1 MSKFYISFSIV
12 VFLFLPSILSQE
24 KEVGEDGDG
33 ADESTSPVITW
44 IKAKAED
51 SIAKIGWRLMREVDG
66 KVIYEVQLR
75 QRIEGKAGDWRHE
88 AETAKTYVLV
98 DGLKAN
104 IVYDVRVRGWIGGK
118 AGKWKIHENAFK
130 TSSEQGDGEGREDGE
145 QDRDEDGEGGDRDGD
160 EVGEDGD
167 GADESTSPVITW
179 IKAKAEDSIAKIGWR
194 LMREVDGKVI
204 YEVQLRQRIEGKA
217 GDWRHEAETAKTY
230 VLVDGLK
237 ANIVY
242 DVRVRGW
249 IGGKAG
255 KWKIHENAFKTSS
268 EQGDGE
274 GREDRD
280 EDGEREGDEGD
291 KDRDGDRDDEG
302 GDGEQVGDES
312 GDKERGSDDEGQVTG
327 KPGEIKA
334 GEVGEHSAIIWWSK
348 PEKPKNAEF
357 FYDVQLRKRIKGKP
371 TEWKHAVETA
381 RNEVVLKELV
391 SGTLYE
397 VHVRAWVNKKPSQWR
412 IWEEAFLTK
421 DEPDQEEE
429 EARIPEISEIRA
441 DDIGSRAGAA
451 KWKLT
456 REMDAKVAYDVQIRT
471 RIKGKAGEWKHEAET
486 TNNSIFI
493 DGLEPDTIY
502 EIRVRPWANKKPG
515 EWKILEEAF
524 RTRKEEGDGDD
535 NGDEVGGDDGE
546 GEKGD
551 RVVDGDGDKRDRIK
565 TIQMECKIVSGNK
578 MRLSWPVSN
587 EQNVLGEQYV
597 LESMDSLNSS
607 KDNSKWKPSWTV
619 VFRTKDK
626 WVLDIPIKKTGMKFF
641 RVRKF

>member
-44 IKAKAED
+44 IKAKAEA
-51 SIAKIGWRLMREVDG
+51 SIAKIGWRLMREVGG

-75 QRIEGKAGDWRHE
+75 QRIEGKAGDWKHE
-88 AETAKTYVLV
+88 AETAKTAILV

-118 AGKWKIHENAFK
+118 AGKWKIRENAFK
-130 TSSEQGDGEGREDGE
+130 TSSEHGDGEGREDGE
-145 QDRDEDGEGGDRDGD
+145 QDRDEDGEGGDGERDG
-160 EVGEDGD
+160 G
-167 GADESTSPVITW
+167 
-179 IKAKAEDSIAKIGWR
+179 
-194 LMREVDGKVI
+194 
-204 YEVQLRQRIEGKA
+204 
-217 GDWRHEAETAKTY
+217 
-230 VLVDGLK
+230 
-237 ANIVY
+237 
-242 DVRVRGW
+242 
-249 IGGKAG
+249 
-255 KWKIHENAFKTSS
+255 
-268 EQGDGE
+268 
-274 GREDRD
+274 
-280 EDGEREGDEGD
+280 
-291 KDRDGDRDDEG
+291 EG
-302 GDGEQVGDES
+302 GDGA
-312 GDKERGSDDEGQVTG
+312 KGSDDEGQVTG
-327 KPGEIKA
+327 KPGEIKT
-334 GEVGEHSAIIWWSK
+334 GEVGEHSAVIWWSN
-348 PEKPKNAEF
+348 PEKPKNGEF
-357 FYDVQLRKRIKGKP
+357 FYDVQLRKRINGKP

-381 RNEVVLKELV
+381 RNEIVLKELA

-397 VHVRAWVNKKPSQWR
+397 VRVRAWVNKKPSQWR
-412 IWEEAFLTK
+412 IREEAFLTK
-421 DEPDQEEE
+421 GEPAEEEE
-429 EARIPEISEIRA
+429 EARISEIAEIRA

-451 KWKLT
+451 KWKLA

-471 RIKGKAGEWKHEAET
+471 RINGKAGEWKHEAET
-486 TNNSIFI
+486 SDNSIFI

-551 RVVDGDGDKRDRIK
+551 RVVDGDGDGDKRDRIK

-587 EQNVLGEQYV
+587 EQNILGEQYV

-607 KDNSKWKPSWTV
+607 KYNSKWKPSWTV

>member
-33 ADESTSPVITW
+33 ADESTSPVIAW
-44 IKAKAED
+44 IKGKAEA

-75 QRIEGKAGDWRHE
+75 QRIEGKVGDWRHE

-98 DGLKAN
+98 DGLKPN
-104 IVYDVRVRGWIGGK
+104 TTYDVRVRGWIGGK

-130 TSSEQGDGEGREDGE
+130 TSSEQGDGEGEEHEDGE

-160 EVGEDGD
+160 EV
-167 GADESTSPVITW
+167 
-179 IKAKAEDSIAKIGWR
+179 
-194 LMREVDGKVI
+194 
-204 YEVQLRQRIEGKA
+204 
-217 GDWRHEAETAKTY
+217 
-230 VLVDGLK
+230 
-237 ANIVY
+237 
-242 DVRVRGW
+242 
-249 IGGKAG
+249 
-255 KWKIHENAFKTSS
+255 
-268 EQGDGE
+268 
-274 GREDRD
+274 
-280 EDGEREGDEGD
+280 
-291 KDRDGDRDDEG
+291 
-302 GDGEQVGDES
+302 
-312 GDKERGSDDEGQVTG
+312 
-327 KPGEIKA
+327 
-334 GEVGEHSAIIWWSK
+334 
-348 PEKPKNAEF
+348 
-357 FYDVQLRKRIKGKP
+357 
-371 TEWKHAVETA
+371 
-381 RNEVVLKELV
+381 VLKELG

-397 VHVRAWVNKKPSQWR
+397 VRVRAWVNKKPSQWR

-471 RIKGKAGEWKHEAET
+471 RINGKAGEWKHEAET

-502 EIRVRPWANKKPG
+502 EIRVRPWANKKAG

-524 RTRKEEGDGDD
+524 RTRKEESDGND
-535 NGDEVGGDDGE
+535 NGDEVDGDDGE
-546 GEKGD
+546 GKKGD
-551 RVVDGDGDKRDRIK
+551 RVVDGEGEGDKRDRKK